1 MSRKKVPVSVTPAEA
16 FQDLTGKYWIGDPPK
31 LYYARILRS
40 KTVMLRVGGGWQEL
54 GSFLTTHYD
63 AVFSAQPPPT
73 PFRQSMRDSPGDQA
87 DRSWT
92 DTEGLKASLP
102 TYAPSGPFASPR
114 KPEDA
119 TPRAVSH
126 HAHSMRRNFS
136 TSTRNGGPLDLTALL
151 VKSTSRSPP
160 VAGSNTQARSKS
172 ASIPWRF

>member
-1 MSRKKVPVSVTPAEA
+1 VSVTPAEA

-73 PFRQSMRDSPGDQA
+73 PLRNSLRDSPSMDA

-92 DTEGLKASLP
+92 DGEGLKASLP
-102 TYAPSGPFASPR
+102 IYAPSGHFASPR
-114 KPEDA
+114 RPDNA

-126 HAHSMRRNFS
+126 NQSFNMRRTFS
-136 TSTRNGGPLDLTALL
+136 TSSRSGGPLDLTSLL

-160 VAGSNTQARSKS
+160 VAGLNMQGRSKS